1 MNEGLRAV
9 LRPFPKNNFS
19 RDRRVELEEQV
30 AGKICSAC
38 STKPTVANIKGE
50 HVLRCGCYPRPPA
63 LRKPPTQKQRIAERL
78 GEMMNEHLP
87 ALREMM
93 TPAVTGVES
102 AAPMTIEQF
111 KTRQELVKYVVSEM
125 QEGVHFG
132 VIPGT
137 QDRSLW
143 EPGAEYL
150 RAAFNISWSH
160 DVLEEVEDFQ
170 GHEYRYKIH
179 AYQLLGP
186 DIKGPG
192 WTATAWSRERKF
204 WCSNRVCPDR
214 CEGDHGPRG
223 MEAAMLPHNVQDRAL
238 KRAFV
243 AMIRNVTGTTGYFKQ
258 ALDAGEAEGTGADG
272 HLTVCPIH
280 KIKFY
285 ENRIGWAHVIK
296 GEVGPRGGK
305 VYCNRD
311 DVEAGLKESGGELPP
326 ETVPAEAPANK
337 NYIDELEEDSVPRDK
352 GVLYDRCHK
361 RWGKSKAEVNGVL
374 NVGSADEIK
383 DLEWAWHTVLAFWGP
398 EKPSEESQAE
408 GAEEPVAVEGR
419 GGRSALAHMT

>member
-1 MNEGLRAV
+1 MLGWMPRGVRYVTLRNPYSADGLFQEPPPRAT
-9 LRPFPKNNFS
+9 LS
-19 RDRRVELEEQV
+19 RGRRVELEEQA

-38 STKPTVANIKGE
+38 STKPTVANINGE
-50 HVLRCGCYPRPPA
+50 HVLRCGCYPRPPM
-63 LRKPPTQKQRIAERL
+63 LRKPPTQKARIAERL
-78 GEMMNEHLP
+78 GEMVNENLP
-87 ALREMM
+87 AVREVMV
-93 TPAVTGVES
+93 PAITGVES

-132 VIPGT
+132 IIPGT
-137 QDRSLW
+137 TDKSLW

-258 ALDAGEAEGTGADG
+258 ALDAEGSGATTGSSM
-272 HLTVCPIH
+272 LCPIH
-280 KIKFY
+280 KKTWFKTG
-285 ENRIGWAHVIK
+285 RMTDFAHPIE
-296 GEVGPRGGK
+296 GQVGARGGK
-305 VYCNRD
+305 VWCNR
-311 DVEAGLKESGGELPP
+311 EQ
-326 ETVPAEAPANK
+326 
-337 NYIDELEEDSVPRDK
+337 
-352 GVLYDRCHK
+352 VLIL
-361 RWGKSKAEVNGVL
+361 S
-374 NVGSADEIK
+374 
-383 DLEWAWHTVLAFWGP
+383 
-398 EKPSEESQAE
+398 
-408 GAEEPVAVEGR
+408 
-419 GGRSALAHMT
+419 